1 MATTSSGFMSRLG
14 NRAYGVGF
22 IAVVA
27 LLVGLSIASF
37 QKRFT
42 PVVTV
47 TLLTDRIGSQLQA
60 ASDVKLRGLIV
71 GEVRSIRT
79 TGNGA
84 SLELALKP
92 EMATLIPANVSARLL
107 PKTLFGERYVDLVSP
122 AAGGKGRAIAD
133 GDTIGQDRSSVA
145 IELEKVFADL
155 LPLLR
160 AVKPEKLSATFGE
173 AGEVVGDV

>member
-122 AAGGKGRAIAD
+122 A
-133 GDTIGQDRSSVA
+133 
-145 IELEKVFADL
+145 
-155 LPLLR
+155 
-160 AVKPEKLSATFGE
+160 
-173 AGEVVGDV
+173 